1 MLPMAHDNKKKKSR
15 ETVEKLPALEKNS
28 LQIYYALFQ
37 YSFLDFQV
45 FFCIFNNL
53 YCNCL

>member
-28 LQIYYALFQ
+28 LQIYYLLFKN
-37 YSFLDFQV
+37 SFLDFQV
-45 FFCIFNNL
+45 IFFTF
-53 YCNCL
+53 